1 MQTENRVFDSIAKA
15 FTNAAGAAQAF
26 RDEAETIIKGKI
38 ERLVAD
44 MDLVT
49 REDFDAAKAMA
60 AKARADNE
68 RLEARVA
75 ELEAKLGIERKESTI
90 SRKRKTGPAK
100 KAKPNKRSAKL

>member
-1 MQTENRVFDSIAKA
+1 MQTDNRLFDSIAKA

-26 RDEAETIIKGKI
+26 REEAEVIIKGKI

-60 AKARADNE
+60 AKAREENE
-68 RLEARVA
+68 KLAARIA
-75 ELEAKLGIERKESTI
+75 ELEAKLGIERKEPARA
-90 SRKRKTGPAK
+90 RKKKTRPAK
-100 KAKPNKRSAKL
+100 KANPRKRSAKL